1 MQTVK
6 INSLLELF
14 TENKNKPKIKA
25 IDFLFQLL
33 KNIDN
38 KDLKK
43 ELILQSNLSKEEK
56 SLLLKNFLNFDT
68 SKKNFLTKN
77 KFELPKEEFKF
88 KKTSPKINLPHEEF
102 KKINEKKFN
111 LPHEEFKFKK
121 TKTIFPSHIEI
132 LKSLL
137 QDNFN
142 QKSND
147 KKLQFTIL
155 RLPKPAQLEIIKE
168 IKKILISKSSQNKTI
183 KTLTTLK
190 EFKNANNIGDII
202 NLTKKLNLNLS
213 KIIFSQNKPIKKTF
227 PNEILHSLFSQSPK
241 IKQNI
246 ISKKYHI
253 QTKPNQS
260 TLTKL
265 INEPQIEKKSVI
277 KNDTLLQTD
286 KKSTKSQ
293 KKENDSDITQL
304 IHPNELKQKA
314 IEAKQTLKHFAS
326 TLKEAVENY
335 KPPVSKL
342 TLELHPKEIG
352 KVEVTIKQRGENLQV
367 QISTNNQT
375 TINFLTSQQ
384 QELKN
389 NLVNMG
395 FTNINMDFNSNNQ
408 QKKQNHQQKQNQ
420 YQNITEDNEEL
431 IIDFS
436 YKYA

>member
-1 MQTVK
+1 MQTAK
-6 INSLLELF
+6 INSLLELIDID
-14 TENKNKPKIKA
+14 NKNKPKIKS

-43 ELILQSNLSKEEK
+43 ELILKSNLTKEEK

-68 SKKNFLTKN
+68 SNKNFLAKH

-88 KKTSPKINLPHEEF
+88 KKTLPKIELPHEEF
-102 KKINEKKFN
+102 KKINKKKFN
-111 LPHEEFKFKK
+111 VPLEEFKFKK
-121 TKTIFPSHIEI
+121 TKTILSSHTEI

-137 QDNFN
+137 HNNFN
-142 QKSND
+142 QSSND

-155 RLPKPAQLEIIKE
+155 QLPKSTQLEIIKE
-168 IKKILISKSSQNKTI
+168 IKKILTSKSSQNKTI

-190 EFKNANNIGDII
+190 EFKNAENIEDIL
-202 NLTKKLNLNLS
+202 NLTKKFNLNLS
-213 KIIFSQNKPIKKTF
+213 KIIFSHEIFKEKITKNFKETKNLFNNIHLKNNIQDIFKPSKKKDLITLKQLIKDKKQTQLNQNTLKITKKEPKEELSEQLQ
-227 PNEILHSLFSQSPK
+227 PNEIKNK
-241 IKQNI
+241 I
-246 ISKKYHI
+246 
-253 QTKPNQS
+253 
-260 TLTKL
+260 
-265 INEPQIEKKSVI
+265 
-277 KNDTLLQTD
+277 
-286 KKSTKSQ
+286 
-293 KKENDSDITQL
+293 IT
-304 IHPNELKQKA
+304 
-314 IEAKQTLKHFAS
+314 AKQTLKHFAS

-335 KPPVSKL
+335 KPPISKL

-352 KVEVTIKQRGENLQV
+352 KVEVTIKQRGENLQI